1 MKQIVESFYSWYS
14 NQVKNPKYRWLIILG
29 TLAYLFSPL
38 DISPDVFPIV
48 GWVDDGVVL
57 TLLTAEL
64 SKLVLDYRSNRRNKE
79 VNNTDNFNTVD
90 SITPETIDVTVQSK

>member
-64 SKLVLDYRSNRRNKE
+64 SKLVLDYRNNRRNKE